1 MKGKHSKC
9 HLINSLRYPIYIINS
24 VDQTKSSYFKPKQ
37 VWNHFITQAWDKVKD
52 LNLKQRNEPKARLF
66 EAGLKEPGISVKLDF
81 KSNSFKRKFIMNN
94 FV

>member
-1 MKGKHSKC
+1 M
-9 HLINSLRYPIYIINS
+9 
-24 VDQTKSSYFKPKQ
+24 
-37 VWNHFITQAWDKVKD
+37 TQAWDKVKD

-66 EAGLKEPGISVKLDF
+66 EAGLRKPRISVKLDF